1 MAPPC
6 FPAAKAAPGVI
17 AQNLINGEHRDT
29 GEPAVIATLADAH
42 DVTLIHY
49 DADFEIAA
57 EVLPF
62 RHQWVLERGTI

>member
-1 MAPPC
+1 MTD
-6 FPAAKAAPGVI
+6 
-17 AQNLINGEHRDT
+17 LL
-29 GEPAVIATLADAH
+29 IATLADAH

-57 EVLPF
+57 EILPF